1 MVDKL
6 FTVYTNINIEMKTA
20 VREGG
25 VVLIILNERQ
35 TILGAVHISCHGAL
49 KCENC

>member
-20 VREGG
+20 VREG
-25 VVLIILNERQ
+25 VLSYSFLNERQ